1 MNPMRNDNPFKL
13 GLFSTNAEGGLAFT
27 RVEER
32 WRATWPDIARMARLA
47 DDAGLEFILPIARWK
62 GYGGEAHVRGTSF
75 ATLTHCAPLA
85 PLTRR
90 IGLLLTVPVP
100 PVPPVLPPHALA
112 T

>member
-62 GYGGEAHVRGTSF
+62 GYGGGDRRGG
-75 ATLTHCAPLA
+75 AAVLDAAP
-85 PLTRR
+85 R
-90 IGLLLTVPVP
+90 GP
-100 PVPPVLPPHALA
+100 PPPPPPRPRPFSALPLPPRRPPFPAPR
-112 T
+112 